1 MGHEAMAARMSMDE
15 AAARRVML
23 AHAIESADT
32 EGKLL
37 SAGERDQIDRQAR
50 QAAGAGAEEGAP
62 VVPERFLELRARHV
76 IAAVAARNPGL
87 ASLQEPPAWQRWV
100 GVGTPVLALF
110 LGILTDVIANPHRV
124 DLVSL
129 PLLGIVAWNLV
140 IYLALIAGLFMTPR
154 AGRHAWLSGLGR
166 WTDGGRAW
174 RRRGGNLR
182 AATAAQFH
190 LRWYRATQALHLL
203 RVKRV
208 LHLAAAAWA
217 IGISVSLLARGLVV
231 EYRVGWE
238 STFLDA
244 AQVHAILSGL
254 RLPALLLFP
263 FQPFTVQEVAAL
275 RFSEGGGAIGGAR
288 WVYMY
293 VALLL
298 VVVVAP
304 RVILATV
311 AYARERLLSRR
322 IPIDTGE
329 PYYQRLLSLLSSAC
343 VQLCVLTHR
352 EADRAALFKVLVQEA
367 ATGRT
372 LIKSVHDDV
381 LRFVDLAPDQAPPP
395 AVDADRMRWSD
406 RMFGGVLAPRNRNQ
420 AASRDP
426 ALAAREDSDIAVH
439 VVGGPQDLAA
449 ARPLLEWLGKP
460 VLIVVTHPPESSDPS
475 TSEPWLAQCR
485 VESGRLTAAAEVL
498 DFNAFARCWVQERV
512 LLDAIGRLLP
522 ATKAAG
528 YGRIVTAWERRNATR
543 LERAMAAIAE
553 HLLFAAR
560 QSEEVRSGALTVRN
574 LMAAERQ
581 AQAQARQQAM
591 DAVLRRLDASAA
603 QMFSTLRELHGVDEA
618 AALVLQHRLQEKFEL
633 QQAVDT
639 PQAGM
644 AGAATGAA
652 MGASVDLLVGGL
664 TLGAATALGALV
676 GGSAA
681 FIAAAWKN
689 RATLGGNSAV
699 QLSDEMLKA
708 MTEAAL
714 LRYLAVVHHDRAPL
728 ATSSEAAWKTEVLA
742 AVEPRK
748 AMLTPFWTAA
758 RTQSEAGK
766 LTLDLAAELEAIAR
780 RALAGLYPA
789 QVAQAAGSA

>member
-1 MGHEAMAARMSMDE
+1 MSMDE
-15 AAARRVML
+15 PAARRVML
-23 AHAIESADT
+23 AQAIECADT
-32 EGKLL
+32 DGKLL
-37 SAGERDQIDRQAR
+37 SSGDRDQIDRQAR
-50 QAAGAGAEEGAP
+50 EAAALGGEEDGAP
-62 VVPERFLELRARHV
+62 VAPEHFLEVRAQHV
-76 IAAVAARNPGL
+76 IAAVAGRNPGL

-110 LGILTDVIANPHRV
+110 LGVLTDIIANPHRV

-129 PLLGIVAWNLV
+129 PLLGIVAWNVVVYLV
-140 IYLALIAGLFMTPR
+140 LVGGLFMAPR
-154 AGRHAWLSGLGR
+154 AGHRSWLSGLGR
-166 WTDGGRAW
+166 WTDGERVGRQ
-174 RRRGGNLR
+174 RGGNLR
-182 AATAAQFH
+182 ANVSTQFH
-190 LRWYRATQALHLL
+190 LRWYRATQALHLQ
-203 RVKRV
+203 RVTRV

-217 IGISVSLLARGLVV
+217 IGIALSLLARGLVV

-244 AQVHAILSGL
+244 PQVHAILSFL

-263 FQPFTVQEVAAL
+263 FQPFTVPEVAAL
-275 RFSEGGGAIGGAR
+275 RFSEGGGAAGGAR

-304 RVILATV
+304 RVVLAVV

-322 IPIDTGE
+322 IQIDLGE

-352 EADRAALFKVLVQEA
+352 GADRAALFKVLVQESA
-367 ATGRT
+367 AGRT

-381 LRFVDLAPDQAPPP
+381 LRFVELAPDQAAP
-395 AVDADRMRWSD
+395 AATEADRAHWSD
-406 RMFGGVLAPRNRNQ
+406 RVLGGLLGQRSRHPALG
-420 AASRDP
+420 RDP
-426 ALAAREDSDIAVH
+426 LLAAREESDVALH
-439 VVGGPQDLAA
+439 VASGPQDVLA

-460 VLIVVTHPPESSDPS
+460 VLTLVADPLAESSGPL
-475 TSEPWLAQCR
+475 TPGQRLAQCR
-485 VESGRLTAAAEVL
+485 QESRGLPGPAEVL

-522 ATKAAG
+522 AAKAAG
-528 YGRIVTAWERRNATR
+528 YARIVSAWDQRNATR
-543 LERAMAAIAE
+543 LGQAMAAIAE

-574 LMAAERQ
+574 LMPAERH

-591 DAVLRRLDASAA
+591 DAVVRRLDASAA
-603 QMFSTLRELHGVDEA
+603 QMFSRLRELHGVDEA
-618 AALVLQHRLQEKFEL
+618 AALALEHRLQEKFDVR
-633 QQAVDT
+633 QAVDT
-639 PQAGM
+639 PQAGV

-689 RATLGGNSAV
+689 RSMPGGNSAV
-699 QLSDEMLKA
+699 QLSDEMLQA
-708 MTEAAL
+708 MAEAAL
-714 LRYLAVVHHDRAPL
+714 LRYVAVAHHGRAPL
-728 ATSSEAAWKTEVLA
+728 GPSSEVTWKMEVLA
-742 AVEPRK
+742 AVEARK
-748 AMLTPFWTAA
+748 AALTPLWAAA
-758 RTQSEAGK
+758 RTRPEAGK
-766 LTLDLAAELEAIAR
+766 LELDLARELAAMAR
-780 RALAGLYPA
+780 RVLAALYPA
-789 QVAQAAGSA
+789 QIGPAGGSA

>member
-1 MGHEAMAARMSMDE
+1 MSMDE

-32 EGKLL
+32 EHKLL
-37 SAGERDQIDRQAR
+37 SEGERDQIDRQAR
-50 QAAGAGAEEGAP
+50 QAAGVGAEEGGP
-62 VVPERFLELRARHV
+62 VAPERFLEVRAQQV

-87 ASLQEPPAWQRWV
+87 ASLQESPAWQRWV

-110 LGILTDVIANPHRV
+110 LGVLTDVIANPHRV

-129 PLLGIVAWNLV
+129 PLLGIVAWNV
-140 IYLALIAGLFMTPR
+140 AIYLVLIASLFMARSSADRP
-154 AGRHAWLSGLGR
+154 WLAGLGR
-166 WTDGGRAW
+166 WTDGERAL
-174 RRRGGNLR
+174 RRRAGNLR
-182 AATAAQFH
+182 ANATALFH
-190 LRWYRATQALHLL
+190 MRWYRATQALHLL

-217 IGISVSLLARGLVV
+217 VGIAMSLLARGLVV

-238 STFLDA
+238 STFLSA
-244 AQVHAILSGL
+244 AQVHAILSFL

-298 VVVVAP
+298 ALVVLP
-304 RVILATV
+304 RVVLAAV
-311 AYARERLLSRR
+311 AYARERVLSRR
-322 IPIDTGE
+322 IPIDLGE

-352 EADRAALFKVLVQEA
+352 EADRAALFKVLVQEP

-381 LRFVDLAPDQAPPP
+381 LRFVELSPDQTPLPAPGADPP
-395 AVDADRMRWSD
+395 RWSRRLLGSLLGQRTQD
-406 RMFGGVLAPRNRNQ
+406 HALA
-420 AASRDP
+420 RDP
-426 ALAAREDSDIAVH
+426 ALAAREESDVILH
-439 VVGGPQDLAA
+439 VASGPQDVEAV
-449 ARPLLEWLGKP
+449 RPLLAWLGKP
-460 VLIVVTHPPESSDPS
+460 ALVVVPDGASGFPAPPAAQVLAFD
-475 TSEPWLAQCR
+475 
-485 VESGRLTAAAEVL
+485 
-498 DFNAFARCWVQERV
+498 AFARCWVQERV
-512 LLDAIGRLLP
+512 LLDAIGRLVPP
-522 ATKAAG
+522 ARAAG
-528 YGRIVTAWERRNATR
+528 YARIVTAWDLRNAAR
-543 LERAMAAIAE
+543 LERSMAAIAE

-560 QSEEVRSGALTVRN
+560 QGEEVPGGALTVRN
-574 LMAAERQ
+574 LMPAERQ

-591 DAVLRRLDASAA
+591 DAVVRRLDRSAA
-603 QMFSTLRELHGVDEA
+603 QMFSRLRELHGIDEA
-618 AALVLQHRLQEKFEL
+618 AALALQHRLQEKFVV

-689 RATLGGNSAV
+689 RATPSGNSAI
-699 QLSDEMLKA
+699 QLSDEMMQA
-708 MTEAAL
+708 MAEAAL
-714 LRYLAVVHHDRAPL
+714 LRYLAVAHHGRVPVATL
-728 ATSSEAAWKTEVLA
+728 AEIDWKTEVVA
-742 AVEPRK
+742 AVEARK
-748 AMLTPFWTAA
+748 PLLTPLWFAA
-758 RTQSEAGK
+758 RTQPDAGK
-766 LTLDLAAELEAIAR
+766 LALNLARELEAIAR
-780 RALAGLYPA
+780 RTLAALYPA
-789 QVAQAAGSA
+789 HLARPPGSA